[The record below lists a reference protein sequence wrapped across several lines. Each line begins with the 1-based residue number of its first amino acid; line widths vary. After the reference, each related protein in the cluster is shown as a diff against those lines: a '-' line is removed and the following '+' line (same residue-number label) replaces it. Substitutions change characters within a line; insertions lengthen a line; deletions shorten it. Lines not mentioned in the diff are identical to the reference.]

1 MTGWTILQII
11 QGSVKHFE
19 FSRTMI
25 IINAIM
31 VTFADF
37 LLRCSWVHQTG
48 FILHPSTNQLL
59 NKHLN
64 SYGFSIHPISCLL
77 KISSWNKFHII
88 PGALVVSRLLWAL
101 MNTDILQ
108 KKKIFLSMPYRHALR
123 TNPKFWESLIKLK
136 QLKLIFVPVRIA
148 GHMT

>member
-108 KKKIFLSMPYRHALR
+108 KKKYSYQCHIVTPYEQTPNSENRWLNLNNWNLYLSQ
-123 TNPKFWESLIKLK
+123 S
-136 QLKLIFVPVRIA
+136 
-148 GHMT
+148 G